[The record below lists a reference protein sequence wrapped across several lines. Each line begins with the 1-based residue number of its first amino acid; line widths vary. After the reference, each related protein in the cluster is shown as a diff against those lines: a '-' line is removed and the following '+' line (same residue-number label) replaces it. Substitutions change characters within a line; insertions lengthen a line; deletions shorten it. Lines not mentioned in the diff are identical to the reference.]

1 MNPQIERAWAG
12 LCTATP
18 DYDPLL
24 GELRPNCYVAAGWQG
39 HGFMRS
45 PALGEAIAK
54 DVLGE
59 GEIPEFDPTRFTGDE
74 EFEIVE
80 GMAVE

>member
-1 MNPQIERAWAG
+1 VDRAWAG

-18 DYDPLL
+18 DGDPLL
-24 GELRPNCYVAAGWQG
+24 GELREGLYVAAGWQG
-39 HGFMRS
+39 HGFMRA
-45 PALGEAIAK
+45 PATAEVVAEQILGGDGVPA
-54 DVLGE
+54 
-59 GEIPEFDPTRFTGDE
+59 FDPDRFDGDE